1 MTRPSTFVPYQQGT
15 QKARTTKTAK
25 GAADFLRAND
35 KMASILPTV
44 TRMAALQ
51 KDCTATL
58 PAMFATCAV
67 LSLEN
72 EQLVLAVPNAAL
84 ASKLKQQLP
93 KLQDNLLKRGW
104 QVSAIRLK
112 VQVITGLVK
121 TERIKELN
129 MPMQAVSAFDSL
141 ENGLEETPQNKTLK
155 AALRAL
161 IERQRGQHKGG

>member
-1 MTRPSTFVPYQQGT
+1 MTRPSSFIPYQQGT
-15 QKARTTKTAK
+15 QTAKTAK

-51 KDCTATL
+51 KDCAATL
-58 PAMFATCAV
+58 PAMFASCMV
-67 LSLEN
+67 LSLES
-72 EQLVLAVPNAAL
+72 EQLVLAVPNAAV

-112 VQVITGLVK
+112 VQVITGIVK
-121 TERIKELN
+121 TERIKDLS
-129 MPMQAVSAFDSL
+129 MPSGAVSAFDAL
-141 ENGLEETPQNKTLK
+141 ENGLEETQQNKTLK

-161 IERQRGQHKGG
+161 IERQRSQHPKAR